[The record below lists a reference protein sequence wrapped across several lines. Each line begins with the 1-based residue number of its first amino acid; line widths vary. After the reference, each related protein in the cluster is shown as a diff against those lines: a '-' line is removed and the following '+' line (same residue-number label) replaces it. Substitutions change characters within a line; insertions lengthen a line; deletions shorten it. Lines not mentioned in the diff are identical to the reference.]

1 MTEGQRYFR
10 YHFRK
15 SVPKLIIELVMVL
28 LVLLLIPK
36 SDVEEDLIVF
46 EMMFAGITMAVIMP
60 FQEFSEFNNR
70 RNLDTWFSLPIDRM
84 KLAVVHY
91 LNGAQHIGI
100 VVSFMAIGLIFHAE
114 GDTHLNFGMYILLY
128 LTALVMSLLL
138 YGLLCLAFTSANTN
152 SDGST
157 FVLAYLILPSAI
169 SLAVTM
175 FTQRLGMWNR
185 EMDSFAIGMPGC
197 LFRMR
202 SGFAEGIVK
211 TGEGLGKVFQDSW
224 FVSRLILNVLIC
236 VAATV
241 VMLYNFRNRHAEK
254 VEDISDSWFGYRTLL
269 PVYAFFAAFSTYSYA
284 GSALLGIVLI
294 VCYMA
299 YRRSTKLHKSDWV
312 VIAGYF
318 VLSLL
323 LCAMVQGIT

>member
-46 EMMFAGITMAVIMP
+46 EMMFVGIIMAVIMP

-114 GDTHLNFGMYILLY
+114 GGIHLNFGMYTLLY
-128 LTALVMSLLL
+128 LTVLVMSLLL

-175 FTQRLGMWNR
+175 FTLRLDMWNR

-202 SGFAEGIVK
+202 RGFSEGIVK
-211 TGEGLGKVFQDSW
+211 TGEGLAILFRDSW
-224 FVSRLILNVLIC
+224 FTARLVLNILIC

-269 PVYAFFAAFSTYSYA
+269 PVYAFCAAFCTYSYA

-299 YRRSTKLHKSDWV
+299 YRRSTKLHKYDWA
-312 VIAGYF
+312 VIAAYF
-318 VLSLL
+318 LLSFFACTL
-323 LCAMVQGIT
+323 A